1 MALGIAPRAWEVLP
15 IGMHRQGIAP
25 SLWNPPGERLMSI
38 LDDAIREH
46 LELKRAHGADE
57 GEVQKLEDEAFGP
70 PQRPDEIDPFAE
82 APTEFLTSPGE
93 DPADAPAFFD
103 AEARDG
109 RRPNITDLQ
118 EPPPVEDAVSEAPV
132 PEDAPPPSFEDAALS
147 SAEVSPLDDELAL
160 APADAPPPSP
170 ADAADLP
177 LPPPPGEA
185 AVDLAPPVDVAPSAE
200 ESTPAPLP
208 AAEEPPSADSAA
220 DASIAPDSGPGIEER
235 QAIADQP
242 TQMFDVQA
250 HVDAEAAAEAPAPA
264 PPEVPAEQT
273 SLDAE
278 APFIDEPSPSDE
290 APVEQ
295 ASPSDEEL
303 VDAAQAEPHAA
314 PPAPEEP
321 GTPAPVDYGA
331 QQPLDTRGPD
341 AEVTG
346 HPPTEE
352 ESTEY
357 DFFNEQRLSDELDRA
372 LDAPT
377 QGERAMPQYEEGADA
392 QGAIFD
398 FESQGSYEEDPS
410 EEVLRRADERA
421 ATEESPS
428 AEPPGAAEPPSEA
441 APLDATVE
449 QPRPNFDPPS
459 EETEQPKQNFAE
471 EEDDDEGRDY
481 DPATGHEDVLEDTP
495 RFLEDAP
502 EDDDLWFEQKPP
514 KDFDL
519 D

>member
-1 MALGIAPRAWEVLP
+1 
-15 IGMHRQGIAP
+15 
-25 SLWNPPGERLMSI
+25 MSI

-57 GEVQKLEDEAFGP
+57 GELKKLEDDAFGP

-93 DPADAPAFFD
+93 VAADAPAIFD
-103 AEARDG
+103 EEERGG
-109 RRPNITDLQ
+109 RRPDITDLQ
-118 EPPPVEDAVSEAPV
+118 EAPPAGDAVTEAPA
-132 PEDAPPPSFEDAALS
+132 PEDAPPPSFEDAAPQ
-147 SAEVSPLDDELAL
+147 SATPFQDELAPP
-160 APADAPPPSP
+160 PADAPPPSP
-170 ADAADLP
+170 ADAADVP

-185 AVDLAPPVDVAPSAE
+185 AADLAPPVDLPAPVE
-200 ESTPAPLP
+200 ESQQPV
-208 AAEEPPSADSAA
+208 AEEPPDGE
-220 DASIAPDSGPGIEER
+220 ASIAPDAGPGTEER
-235 QAIADQP
+235 HAIAEQP

-250 HVDAEAAAEAPAPA
+250 HVDAEAAAAA
-264 PPEVPAEQT
+264 PEVP
-273 SLDAE
+273 
-278 APFIDEPSPSDE
+278 I
-290 APVEQ
+290 EQ

-321 GTPAPVDYGA
+321 GTPAPAPVDLGV

-341 AEVTG
+341 AEVAG

-357 DFFNEQRLSDELDRA
+357 DFFNEQRLSDELDQA

-377 QGERAMPQYEEGADA
+377 GGERAMPQYEEGVGA

-398 FESQGSYEEDPS
+398 FESHGSYEEDPS

-421 ATEESPS
+421 AAEEAPS
-428 AEPPGAAEPPSEA
+428 EEYPRAAEPPSEE

-459 EETEQPKQNFAE
+459 EEAPQGPAQSAAE
-471 EEDDDEGRDY
+471 DQDEGEY

>member
-1 MALGIAPRAWEVLP
+1 
-15 IGMHRQGIAP
+15 
-25 SLWNPPGERLMSI
+25 MSI

-57 GEVQKLEDEAFGP
+57 GELKKLEDDAFGP

-93 DPADAPAFFD
+93 DAADAPAIFD
-103 AEARDG
+103 EEERSG
-109 RRPNITDLQ
+109 RRTNITDLQ
-118 EPPPVEDAVSEAPV
+118 EAPPAGDAVTEAPV
-132 PEDAPPPSFEDAALS
+132 PEDAPPPSFEDAAPQ
-147 SAEVSPLDDELAL
+147 SATPFLDELAPP
-160 APADAPPPSP
+160 PADAPPPSP
-170 ADAADLP
+170 ADAADVP
-177 LPPPPGEA
+177 LPPPPGEPTA
-185 AVDLAPPVDVAPSAE
+185 DIAPPVDLAAPVE
-200 ESTPAPLP
+200 ESQQPV
-208 AAEEPPSADSAA
+208 AEEPQAA
-220 DASIAPDSGPGIEER
+220 EASIAPDAGPGTEER
-235 QAIADQP
+235 HAIAEQP

-250 HVDAEAAAEAPAPA
+250 HVDAEAAAAAP
-264 PPEVPAEQT
+264 E
-273 SLDAE
+273 
-278 APFIDEPSPSDE
+278 I
-290 APVEQ
+290 PVEQ

-321 GTPAPVDYGA
+321 GTPSPAPVDLEV
-331 QQPLDTRGPD
+331 QEPLDTRGPD
-341 AEVTG
+341 AEVAG

-357 DFFNEQRLSDELDRA
+357 DFFNEQRLSDELDQA

-377 QGERAMPQYEEGADA
+377 GGERAMPQYEEGAGA

-398 FESQGSYEEDPS
+398 FESQSYEEDPS

-421 ATEESPS
+421 AAEEAPS
-428 AEPPGAAEPPSEA
+428 EEYPRAAEPPSEE
-441 APLDATVE
+441 APFDATVE

-459 EETEQPKQNFAE
+459 EEAPQTPPQSAAE
-471 EEDDDEGRDY
+471 VEDEGEY

>member
-1 MALGIAPRAWEVLP
+1 
-15 IGMHRQGIAP
+15 
-25 SLWNPPGERLMSI
+25 MSI

-57 GEVQKLEDEAFGP
+57 GELKKLEDDAFGP

-93 DPADAPAFFD
+93 DAADAPAIFD
-103 AEARDG
+103 EEERSG

-118 EPPPVEDAVSEAPV
+118 EAPPAGDAVTEAPV
-132 PEDAPPPSFEDAALS
+132 PEDAPPPSFEDAAPQ
-147 SAEVSPLDDELAL
+147 SATPFLDELAPP
-160 APADAPPPSP
+160 PADAPPPSP
-170 ADAADLP
+170 ADAADVP
-177 LPPPPGEA
+177 LPPPPGEPA
-185 AVDLAPPVDVAPSAE
+185 ADIAPPVDLSAPVE
-200 ESTPAPLP
+200 ESQQPV
-208 AAEEPPSADSAA
+208 AEEPPAA
-220 DASIAPDSGPGIEER
+220 EASIAPDAGPGTEER
-235 QAIADQP
+235 HAIAEQP

-250 HVDAEAAAEAPAPA
+250 HVDAEAAAAA
-264 PPEVPAEQT
+264 PEVPVGPT
-273 SLDAE
+273 SN
-278 APFIDEPSPSDE
+278 DEVSI
-290 APVEQ
+290 EQ

-321 GTPAPVDYGA
+321 GTPSPAPVDLEV
-331 QQPLDTRGPD
+331 QKPLDTRGPD
-341 AEVTG
+341 AEVAG

-357 DFFNEQRLSDELDRA
+357 DFFNEQRLSDELDQA

-377 QGERAMPQYEEGADA
+377 GGERAMPQYEEGAGA

-398 FESQGSYEEDPS
+398 FESQSSYEEDPS

-421 ATEESPS
+421 AAEEAPS
-428 AEPPGAAEPPSEA
+428 EEYPRAAEPPSEE

-459 EETEQPKQNFAE
+459 EEAPQGPSQSAAADE
-471 EEDDDEGRDY
+471 DEGEY

>member
-1 MALGIAPRAWEVLP
+1 
-15 IGMHRQGIAP
+15 
-25 SLWNPPGERLMSI
+25 MSI

-57 GEVQKLEDEAFGP
+57 GVLKKLEDEAFGP

-93 DPADAPAFFD
+93 DAAEAPAIFD
-103 AEARDG
+103 EEERSG
-109 RRPNITDLQ
+109 RRPDIADLQ
-118 EPPPVEDAVSEAPV
+118 EAPPAGEAVTEAPV
-132 PEDAPPPSFEDAALS
+132 PEDVPPPSFEDAAPQ
-147 SAEVSPLDDELAL
+147 SATPFQDELAPP
-160 APADAPPPSP
+160 PADAPPPSP
-170 ADAADLP
+170 ADAADVP

-185 AVDLAPPVDVAPSAE
+185 AADLAPPVDLAPEVE
-200 ESTPAPLP
+200 ESQQPI
-208 AAEEPPSADSAA
+208 AEEPPTGE
-220 DASIAPDSGPGIEER
+220 ASIAPDVGPGTEER
-235 QAIADQP
+235 HTIAEQP

-250 HVDAEAAAEAPAPA
+250 HVDAEAAAAA
-264 PPEVPAEQT
+264 PEVPAEQT
-273 SLDAE
+273 SLGDE
-278 APFIDEPSPSDE
+278 APFVDQPTPTDE
-290 APVEQ
+290 AVVEQ

-321 GTPAPVDYGA
+321 GTPAPAPVDLGDR
-331 QQPLDTRGPD
+331 QPLDTRGPD
-341 AEVTG
+341 AEVVG

-357 DFFNEQRLSDELDRA
+357 DFFNEQRLSDELDQA

-377 QGERAMPQYEEGADA
+377 GGERAMPQYEEGVGA

-398 FESQGSYEEDPS
+398 FESQSSYEDDPS

-421 ATEESPS
+421 AAEEAPS
-428 AEPPGAAEPPSEA
+428 EEYPRAAEPPSEE

-459 EETEQPKQNFAE
+459 EEAPQGPAQPAAE
-471 EEDDDEGRDY
+471 VEDEGEY